1 MSVTTFQSSTP
12 AELTT
17 SPPVPS
23 TNQTPSTDLAKLKT
37 YVLGWKREL
46 KNHRLDKLN
55 IWNECWQLYRGK
67 EDWSDKEEWQSRLV
81 IPKAWSSV
89 KQATNVIKRL
99 LRMSQTPFTIESIN
113 PDDLVTAMRAEQMTD
128 LTQVFLDKAN
138 YQDAFGE
145 GLECG
150 FIMGLGVWKLWWGY
164 KPQTV
169 TQVQTVQGFDPSTG
183 QPTLNRQLVQSQR
196 LDGQLFVRAV
206 DPYNFYWLPGSKLN
220 QWVGTLEEIEVPKW
234 DLKRL
239 ANQGVFDLETVNKIT
254 SQRIDENEKQS
265 WLRFDERNNFVSS
278 NADTSTVKLTEY
290 YGPCVIEGEVVE
302 EHCHV
307 IIANDEHVLVYQP
320 NPFWMSKPPYVAFS
334 PLSLPFRTEGIGLV
348 ENVREINRALNRLAN
363 MSVDTLMFKL
373 APVFEVTEGVYEN
386 PEDFETGITPGKIF
400 RRNLQSAGI
409 AGLQPIQFE
418 DISQGAVQVSAQLD
432 RAHQEGALVSE
443 IQQALPRYRGYQ
455 SAAEIDI
462 KSDNQESFFGS
473 MATDIEHQALEPM
486 VEMASDLIFQ
496 FIDTT
501 TDPRVA
507 SILGLNAD
515 VMMGMSQQE
524 LMEMIQG
531 DYKIQVRGLSGQIE
545 KAEVLQN
552 LVQFMNLLGQN
563 PEAWMP
569 YINQNE
575 LLKRVLEA
583 FRPGIHDI
591 ENIIAPPEVAA
602 AREIAT
608 QTKQMGPDMIAQI
621 PQLVAHAAQLKQQEF
636 DNAMAIRQHQQQEA
650 QLELEQKQL
659 DMQAKAAMKAKSS
672 QESTPSK

>member
-1 MSVTTFQSSTP
+1 MAVTTYQSSTP

-17 SPPVPS
+17 SPPIPS
-23 TNQTPSTDLAKLKT
+23 TSTTPSTDLAKLKT
-37 YVLGWKREL
+37 YILGWKREL
-46 KNHRLDKLN
+46 KNHRIEKLN

-67 EDWSDKEEWQSRLV
+67 EDWSDKEDWQSKLV

-99 LRMSQTPFTIESIN
+99 LRMSQKPFTIESIN
-113 PDDLVTAMRAEQMTD
+113 PDDLVTAMRAEQMGD

-169 TQVQTVQGFDPSTG
+169 TQVQTVPVLDPTTG
-183 QPTLNRQLVQSQR
+183 QPQLNRQLVQSQR

-234 DLKRL
+234 ELKRL
-239 ANQGVFDLETVNKIT
+239 AAQGVFDPEVVEHIN

-265 WLRFDERNNFVSS
+265 WLRFDERTNFVTS
-278 NADTSTVKLTEY
+278 NADTSTVKLLEY
-290 YGPCVIEGEVVE
+290 YGPCIIDGEVVE
-302 EHCHV
+302 ENCHI
-307 IIANDEHVLVYQP
+307 IIANDEHVLVYQK
-320 NPFWMSKPPYVAFS
+320 NPFWMSRPPYVAFS

-373 APVFEVTEGVYEN
+373 APVFEVVEDVYEN
-386 PEDFETGITPGKIF
+386 VEDFETGITPGKIF
-400 RRNLQSAGI
+400 RRNLQNIGI
-409 AGLQPIQFE
+409 PGITPVQFE

-462 KSDNQESFFGS
+462 KSENQDSFFGS

-545 KAEVLQN
+545 KQEVLQN
-552 LVQFMNLLGQN
+552 LVQFMNLIGQN
-563 PEAWMP
+563 PEAWLP

-575 LLKRVLEA
+575 LLKRILEA

-608 QTKQMGPDMIAQI
+608 QTKNMAPDMVNMI
-621 PQLVAHAAQLKQQEF
+621 PQLVAQATAVKQQEF
-636 DNAMAIRQHQQQEA
+636 DNQMALRQQQQQEA
-650 QLELEQKQL
+650 QLAMQQNQL
-659 DMQAKAAMKAKSS
+659 DMQAEAQAKAK
-672 QESTPSK
+672 QSTKE